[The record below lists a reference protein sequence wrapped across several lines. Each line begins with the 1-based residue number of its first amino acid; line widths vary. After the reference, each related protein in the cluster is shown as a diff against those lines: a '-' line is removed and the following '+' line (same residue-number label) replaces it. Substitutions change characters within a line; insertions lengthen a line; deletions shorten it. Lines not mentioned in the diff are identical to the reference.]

1 MGGGSCTLPRALNC
15 WCNPLNVC
23 TLYIKCCHTC
33 QLPFSVDSIIPSCL
47 CVCMFANVWA
57 QLDLFLSVWVSR
69 CRGGKITHK
78 TSHNNNSPRIH
89 SSLFCDLFKDLF
101 LCWWSTFLLMLTLKA
116 AFWFNVKIDYFGS
129 VVCLTQCTPQ
139 WRWAD
144 SATVMSPLGQDMA
157 ELKKAHCSQQWFFS

>member
-1 MGGGSCTLPRALNC
+1 M
-15 WCNPLNVC
+15 
-23 TLYIKCCHTC
+23 YIKCCHTF
-33 QLPFSVDSIIPSCL
+33 QLPFCVDSIIPSYL

-89 SSLFCDLFKDLF
+89 TSLLCDLFKDLF
-101 LCWWSTFLLMLTLKA
+101 LCWWSTFLLMLTLKT

-129 VVCLTQCTPQ
+129 VL
-139 WRWAD
+139 
-144 SATVMSPLGQDMA
+144 SHTVHTTLKMSRLNHSNEPLGTRHGWT
-157 ELKKAHCSQQWFFS
+157 KKNHTAVSSGFLAKTHLYMTILF